1 MDSRRITAASILTA
15 LLLVADAF
23 WALAHAGEHGLGHDM
38 SGAGVGAL
46 ASTLFAFAFLDAGMR
61 DYPGI
66 ERGPLTKL
74 TLAALVWAFWRVG
87 NGDVAMIPA
96 VVGMSWVLFVV
107 TLWTPIE
114 EDEEDKDVDSS
125 PDENGEEESP
135 AL

>member
-74 TLAALVWAFWRVG
+74 TLAALVWAFWRIG
-87 NGDVAMIPA
+87 GGDVAMIPA

-114 EDEEDKDVDSS
+114 EDEEGDYSLDQND
-125 PDENGEEESP
+125 EEESS